1 MEFGHILMFFMTVWI
16 SSTVSRSEDVF
27 VQTGGSVK
35 LDIKN
40 ETPPHFSR
48 LVWMNDKLENVVR
61 FLNQSG
67 EIKPHRSYKDR
78 VDFNAKTFSLTL
90 RNMQKTDSGLYRA
103 MTIGKQEMCVAEYNI
118 SVIDPV
124 DSPILNWNANIS
136 VDACIVDVSCRGHD
150 RTIRE
155 IHHSNNCTQEKVKS
169 FGIQTLALYCIENVV
184 VCNYSNPVSWKNDTI
199 KINQL
204 CTRHEKENISFP
216 LHWLLVI
223 AGVSVLVFTAV
234 SVICCSY
241 KKRKK
246 SAQQNDQTV
255 YEQVQPRNEVQ
266 RPLEMLEKSANPQTV
281 YGFTGEHKQTHNT
294 SQTMPSPQIQEQAQ
308 TENRPSTAY
317 STIGQHQ
324 KPSFASETDHTIYS
338 TVCKSTQGR
347 QPVHK

>member
-1 MEFGHILMFFMTVWI
+1 MVILWH
-16 SSTVSRSEDVF
+16 RLKNLLKSEDHVF
-27 VQTGGSVK
+27 VQMGGSVK

-48 LVWMNDKLENVVR
+48 LVWMNDKSDNVVR
-61 FLNQSG
+61 FLNQSE
-67 EIKPHRSYKDR
+67 EIKPHSSYMDR

-103 MTIGKQEMCVAEYNI
+103 MTIGKQEIFLYV
-118 SVIDPV
+118 SDPV

-136 VDACIVDVSCRGHD
+136 VNACIVDVSCSGHD

-169 FGIQTLALYCIENVV
+169 FGIQTLALYCIDNVV
-184 VCNYSNPVSWKNDTI
+184 VCNYSNPVSWKNDI
-199 KINQL
+199 IEINQL
-204 CTRHEKENISFP
+204 CTPHEQNPEENSSFP

-246 SAQQNDQTV
+246 S
-255 YEQVQPRNEVQ
+255 
-266 RPLEMLEKSANPQTV
+266 MSALI
-281 YGFTGEHKQTHNT
+281 K
-294 SQTMPSPQIQEQAQ
+294 
-308 TENRPSTAY
+308 
-317 STIGQHQ
+317 
-324 KPSFASETDHTIYS
+324 
-338 TVCKSTQGR
+338 
-347 QPVHK
+347 

>member
-204 CTRHEKENISFP
+204 CTRHEKNISFP

-241 KKRKK
+241 KKRQLNMFVTILYIYYKYIY
-246 SAQQNDQTV
+246 S
-255 YEQVQPRNEVQ
+255 
-266 RPLEMLEKSANPQTV
+266 
-281 YGFTGEHKQTHNT
+281 
-294 SQTMPSPQIQEQAQ
+294 QIQEQAQ